1 MINTDDYMK
10 FVSDPLFPEEN
21 KEGDLWFL
29 FQDKMLLVKRI
40 WERLIFRHLRM

>member
-21 KEGDLWFL
+21 KEGIYGFY
-29 FQDKMLLVKRI
+29 FKIKCS
-40 WERLIFRHLRM
+40 